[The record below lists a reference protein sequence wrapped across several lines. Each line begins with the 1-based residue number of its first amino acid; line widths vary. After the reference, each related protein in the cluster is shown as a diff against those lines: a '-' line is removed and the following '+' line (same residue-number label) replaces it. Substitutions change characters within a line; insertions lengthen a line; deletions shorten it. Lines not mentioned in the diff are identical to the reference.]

1 VRVRRE
7 RGWEGGAI
15 RQARALEGG
24 DVRVH
29 GVAGGAARA
38 RVVVVVVRVF
48 GEENSNAASGA
59 VMTGLISFST
69 SERTD

>member
-1 VRVRRE
+1 
-7 RGWEGGAI
+7 
-15 RQARALEGG
+15 ALEGG

-48 GEENSNAASGA
+48 GEENSNAQLCGDDW
-59 VMTGLISFST
+59 TELQFST